1 MPDVASIWY
10 WLAMP
15 IVTMVGIVVASYF
28 SVRALRVDSRQREA
42 ERVRADGQRDALLA
56 QLVKGQERID
66 AQFENLAAELRV
78 EMKGF
83 GAELRAEMKAQAAEL
98 RAEFGEKYDRLHTEI
113 AQVRIDLQGEI
124 KGVREDLGNEIKG
137 VREDLQGEIKRE
149 IKSVREDLG
158 NEIKREIKSVR
169 EDLGGEIRSVRDA
182 LKAHEDKCELRWQRQ
197 ASEFG
202 EMRGILAALQRTV
215 ERAFPEPA

>member
-15 IVTMVGIVVASYF
+15 IVTTVGIVVASYF
-28 SVRALRVDSRQREA
+28 SVRTLRVDSRQREA
-42 ERVRADGQRDALLA
+42 ERVRVDAQRDALLA
-56 QLVKGQERID
+56 QLVKGQERTD
-66 AQFENLAAELRV
+66 AQLQALA
-78 EMKGF
+78 
-83 GAELRAEMKAQAAEL
+83 AELRAEMKDLGAEL
-98 RAEFGEKYDRLHTEI
+98 RAEFGEKYDHLHAEI
-113 AQVRIDLQGEI
+113 VQVRI
-124 KGVREDLGNEIKG
+124 
-137 VREDLQGEIKRE
+137 DLQGEIKRE

-169 EDLGGEIRSVRDA
+169 EDLGGEIKSVRDA

-202 EMRGILAALQRTV
+202 EMRGLLAALQRTV

>member
-1 MPDVASIWY
+1 
-10 WLAMP
+10 
-15 IVTMVGIVVASYF
+15 
-28 SVRALRVDSRQREA
+28 
-42 ERVRADGQRDALLA
+42 
-56 QLVKGQERID
+56 
-66 AQFENLAAELRV
+66 
-78 EMKGF
+78 
-83 GAELRAEMKAQAAEL
+83 MKAQGAEL
-98 RAEFGEKYDRLHTEI
+98 RAEFGEKYDRLHAEI

-124 KGVREDLGNEIKG
+124 KREIEGVREDLGNQIKG

-202 EMRGILAALQRTV
+202 EMRGLLAVLQRTV
-215 ERAFPEPA
+215 EQAFPAPA

>member
-15 IVTMVGIVVASYF
+15 IVTTVGIVVASYF

-42 ERVRADGQRDALLA
+42 ERVRADAQRDALLA

-66 AQFENLAAELRV
+66 AQFESLA
-78 EMKGF
+78 
-83 GAELRAEMKAQAAEL
+83 AELRAEMKGFGAEL
-98 RAEFGEKYDRLHTEI
+98 RAEFGEKYDRLHAEI
-113 AQVRIDLQGEI
+113 AQVRIDLQGEIKREI

-158 NEIKREIKSVR
+158 N
-169 EDLGGEIRSVRDA
+169 EIRSVRDA

>member
-15 IVTMVGIVVASYF
+15 IVTTVGIVVASYF

-42 ERVRADGQRDALLA
+42 ERVRVDAQRDALLA
-56 QLVKGQERID
+56 QLVKGQERTD
-66 AQFENLAAELRV
+66 AQLQALAAD
-78 EMKGF
+78 
-83 GAELRAEMKAQAAEL
+83 L
-98 RAEFGEKYDRLHTEI
+98 RAEFGEKYDHLHAEI
-113 AQVRIDLQGEI
+113 MQVRIDLQGEI
-124 KGVREDLGNEIKG
+124 RREIQSVREDLGNEIKG
-137 VREDLQGEIKRE
+137 LREDLQGEIKRE

-158 NEIKREIKSVR
+158 GEIK
-169 EDLGGEIRSVRDA
+169 SVRDA

-202 EMRGILAALQRTV
+202 EMRGLLAALQRTV

>member
-1 MPDVASIWY
+1 
-10 WLAMP
+10 
-15 IVTMVGIVVASYF
+15 
-28 SVRALRVDSRQREA
+28 
-42 ERVRADGQRDALLA
+42 
-56 QLVKGQERID
+56 
-66 AQFENLAAELRV
+66 
-78 EMKGF
+78 
-83 GAELRAEMKAQAAEL
+83 MKAQGAEL
-98 RAEFGEKYDRLHTEI
+98 RAEFGEKYDRLHAEI

-124 KGVREDLGNEIKG
+124 KREIEGVREDLGNEIKG

-158 NEIKREIKSVR
+158 NEIKSV
-169 EDLGGEIRSVRDA
+169 SDA

-197 ASEFG
+197 ASELG